1 MSEVK
6 KENPL
11 VIKGIKRFK
20 KNDNAPD
27 FVVCDGVL
35 TPKHLMDHLKENA
48 DLLADARQVYNGDV
62 QFKFQVTTND
72 YGSLTF
78 KFNTYKAKP
87 KVEEIKSEPM
97 ITKENDD
104 LPW

>member
-11 VIKGIKRFK
+11 VIKGIKTFK

-35 TPKHLMDHLKENA
+35 TPKHLMDHLKEHA

-87 KVEEIKSEPM
+87 KADSPPDTEPM
-97 ITKENDD
+97 VENNDD

>member
-11 VIKGIKRFK
+11 VIKGIKTFK

-35 TPKHLMDHLKENA
+35 TPKHLMDHLKEHA

-87 KVEEIKSEPM
+87 KADSPPDTEQMVEN
-97 ITKENDD
+97 NDD